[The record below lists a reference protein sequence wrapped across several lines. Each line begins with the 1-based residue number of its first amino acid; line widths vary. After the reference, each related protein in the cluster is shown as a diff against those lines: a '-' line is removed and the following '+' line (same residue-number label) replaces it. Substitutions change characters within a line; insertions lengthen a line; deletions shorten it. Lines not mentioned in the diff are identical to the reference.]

1 MVRIDID
8 VEGIGSA
15 KTELRKGTYSG
26 GRLALRLIDTEDFC
40 PFSTLTVYL
49 PEHNHLLEE
58 GEFFIKTWSE
68 NAAVIGALRGKNT
81 VFINTG
87 RKVEIGMNVTA
98 EIWKFADPEI
108 LDRIPTL

>member
-1 MVRIDID
+1 MIIDISI
-8 VEGIGSA
+8 EGIGSV

-26 GRLALRLIDTEDFC
+26 DRIALRLISVDDQT
-40 PFSTLTVYL
+40 PFATLTVNL

-68 NAAVIGALRGKNT
+68 NASVTSYLRESDT
-81 VFINTG
+81 VFVNTG

-98 EIWKFADPEI
+98 EIWAFANPEI
-108 LDRIPTL
+108 LDQIPTL